1 MTDPVQKG
9 LQALSAASVSHQQA
23 RRSCAPQGE
32 KSMFTRQL
40 VAAALLCALLP
51 IHRPAEAG
59 PSPDPGVVI
68 EWNQLAQA
76 TIPASAGPL
85 AMRYYA
91 ILHVAMFDAANS
103 ITESYTPF
111 KTAVNAAPGASPEA
125 AAAQAARDVLVA
137 LIPAQKKTYDAAL
150 RARLANLPP
159 ERVAT
164 GVIVGKVAA
173 NRTLKWRA
181 NDGIFGPP
189 VPFAL
194 PQLPG
199 MWQPAVPGGQPA
211 LTQLPTA
218 VPFTMTSITQFL
230 VPRHPEMTSE
240 RYARDFEEVRLIGA
254 RASTTRTA
262 TQTQTA
268 QLFASVITGTN
279 NFNIWNNVA
288 RDVVLAKKLSLTEA
302 ARLFA
307 FLDTTMM
314 DSLLS
319 TQTGK
324 FIYGLWRP
332 VTAIPG
338 ADADLNP
345 ATTADPSWQPLLAT
359 PPYPSYPGNM
369 AGLGACAAEALATGT
384 GSDEFAI
391 SATWVGAPPNANVT
405 RQYSSFWQLAQ
416 EQADS
421 RIYGGLHYRFENEAS
436 QLACL
441 KLVQHAYAK
450 LMLKR

>member
-1 MTDPVQKG
+1 
-9 LQALSAASVSHQQA
+9 
-23 RRSCAPQGE
+23 
-32 KSMFTRQL
+32 MFTRQL
-40 VAAALLCALLP
+40 VAAAALLGALLP
-51 IHRPAEAG
+51 IHTPAEAG

-85 AMRYYA
+85 GMRYYA
-91 ILHVAMFDAANS
+91 IMHVAMFDAANS
-103 ITESYTPF
+103 ITERYTPF

-137 LIPAQKKTYDAAL
+137 LIPAHKKTYDAAL
-150 RARLANLPP
+150 RARLATLPP
-159 ERVAT
+159 ERVST
-164 GVIVGKVAA
+164 GVVVGKVAA

-181 NDGIFGPP
+181 NDGIFGPAIP
-189 VPFAL
+189 YGL

-199 MWQPAVPGGQPA
+199 LWQPAVAGGQPA
-211 LTQLPTA
+211 LTQLPAA
-218 VPFTMTSITQFL
+218 VPFTMESVTQFL
-230 VPRHPEMTSE
+230 VPRHPELTSE
-240 RYARDFEEVRLIGA
+240 RYARDFEEVKLLGA

-262 TQTQTA
+262 AQTQTA
-268 QLFASVITGTN
+268 ELFAGVITGTN
-279 NFNIWNNVA
+279 NFMIWNNVA

-307 FLDTTMM
+307 FLDTAMM
-314 DSLLS
+314 DSLLG

-332 VTAIPG
+332 ITAIPG

-345 ATTADPSWQPLLAT
+345 ATTADAAWQPLLAT

-369 AGLGACAAEALATGT
+369 AGLGACAAEALATGI
-384 GSDEFAI
+384 GSDDFAI
-391 SATWVGAPPNANVT
+391 SATWVGTPPNGNVT
-405 RQYSSFWQLAQ
+405 RQYTSFWQLAQ

-421 RIYGGLHYRFENEAS
+421 R

-441 KLVQHAYAK
+441 QIVQHAYASV
-450 LMLKR
+450 MLKR

>member
-1 MTDPVQKG
+1 
-9 LQALSAASVSHQQA
+9 
-23 RRSCAPQGE
+23 
-32 KSMFTRQL
+32 MFTRQL

-51 IHRPAEAG
+51 IHRPAAAG

-103 ITESYTPF
+103 ITGRYTPF
-111 KTAVNAAPGASPEA
+111 KTALSAPSGASAEA
-125 AAAQAARDVLVA
+125 AAAQAAHNVLVA
-137 LIPAQKKTYDAAL
+137 LIPAEKARYRAAL
-150 RARLANLPP
+150 DARLANLPTGAVQDGIAIGKT
-159 ERVAT
+159 VAY
-164 GVIVGKVAA
+164 
-173 NRTLKWRA
+173 RTLKWRA

-189 VPFAL
+189 IPFAL

-199 MWQPAVPGGQPA
+199 MWQPAVPGGQPFQ
-211 LTQLPTA
+211 TQLPAA
-218 VPFTMTSITQFL
+218 VPFTMESVTQFL
-230 VPRHPEMTSE
+230 VPRHPELTSE

-262 TQTQTA
+262 TQTQAA

-314 DSLLS
+314 DSLLG

-332 VTAIPG
+332 RTAIPG
-338 ADADLNP
+338 AADDLNP
-345 ATTADPSWQPLLAT
+345 ATTADPAWQPLLAT